1 MIQKFQTVVLE
12 KALNHLLTA
21 HQIDISALEGKTIHF
36 SLQDLPMDVGFICTN
51 ARIFVSSDT
60 TKAPDVDIKLQLES
74 FLALLRGQ
82 DLTDLLKQDKIVIH
96 GDVKMA
102 QLLVDLFQQVGFDFE
117 EVLSKYTGD
126 IVAHQVG
133 KSVKKFKD
141 IESPLDAIKDKAVNL
156 FVAPK
161 RFH

>member
-12 KALNHLLTA
+12 KILNHLLAA
-21 HQIDISALEGKTIHF
+21 HQMDISALEGKTIHF

-51 ARIFVSSDT
+51 ARIFVSSNT
-60 TKAPDVDIKLQLES
+60 NKTPDVDIKLQLES

-102 QLLVDLFQQVGFDFE
+102 QLLVDLFQQVSFDFE

-141 IESPLDAIKDKAVNL
+141 AESPLDAIKDKAVNL

>member
-1 MIQKFQTVVLE
+1 MIQKFQTVILE
-12 KALNHLLTA
+12 KTLNHLLTA
-21 HQIDISALEGKTIHF
+21 HQMDISALEGKTIHF

-51 ARIFVSSDT
+51 ARIFVSSNT
-60 TKAPDVDIKLQLES
+60 NKTPDVDIKLQLES

-102 QLLVDLFQQVGFDFE
+102 QLLVDLFQQVSFDFE

-141 IESPLDAIKDKAVNL
+141 AESPLDIIKDKAVNL